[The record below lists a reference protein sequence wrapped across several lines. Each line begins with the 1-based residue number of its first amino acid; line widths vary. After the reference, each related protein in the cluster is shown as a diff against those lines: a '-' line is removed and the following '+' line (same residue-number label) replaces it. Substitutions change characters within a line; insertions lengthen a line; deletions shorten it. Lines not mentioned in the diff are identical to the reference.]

1 MNWVAITCLAV
12 LVVLGLVGLKLG
24 VVKMLY
30 HLVAFALAL
39 VLTAVIAPIVSDAVI
54 KEDSAAVE
62 KVKEKVVKTLK
73 LDEIKFDATISDD
86 ILEKLNLPESIREEI
101 KTFNTKEDYKTIGA
115 DDAKDY
121 LSTTMAVIVLQ
132 AAVYLIVFLIMWL
145 IVFLVFHAANL
156 IDKLPGLH
164 AINRLAGLCVGLILA
179 ACIILVFFVAVTAL
193 SNLPA
198 GQEMLKCIEENSIL
212 KFWYDNNPLNGG
224 FVYLSSKFKK

>member
-121 LSTTMAVIVLQ
+121 LSTTMTVIVMQ
-132 AAVYLIVFLIMWL
+132 AAVYLIVFLIVWL

>member
-145 IVFLVFHAANL
+145 IVFLIFHAANL

>member
-121 LSTTMAVIVLQ
+121 LSTTMAVIVMQ

>member
-164 AINRLAGLCVGLILA
+164 AINRLAGPCVGLILA

>member
-164 AINRLAGLCVGLILA
+164 AINRLAGLSVGLILA

>member
-121 LSTTMAVIVLQ
+121 LSTTMAVIVMQ
-132 AAVYLIVFLIMWL
+132 AAVYLIVFLIVWL